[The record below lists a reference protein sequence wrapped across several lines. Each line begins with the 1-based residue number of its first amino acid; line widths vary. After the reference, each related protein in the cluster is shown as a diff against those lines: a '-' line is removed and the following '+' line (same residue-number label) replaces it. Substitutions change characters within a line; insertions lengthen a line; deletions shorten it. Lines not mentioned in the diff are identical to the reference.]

1 MRVLVTGGAGYVGS
15 ATVEVL
21 LQAGHH
27 VAVLDNLST
36 GHRAAVPDGA
46 ALEFGSYGDA
56 ARVAD
61 VVERHGIEAVL
72 HCAAKSRV
80 AESVEDP
87 AGYYRENV
95 GGGIVLLESLRAAGV
110 RRVVFSSTAAVY
122 GTPER
127 TPITEDQAPAPISPY
142 GETKRAFE
150 QALRWYGG
158 AYGFRSVILRY
169 FNVAGA
175 SRRNGEAHE
184 PETHL
189 IPNVL
194 AAAAGGTELT
204 LFGDDF
210 PTPDGT
216 CIRDYIHVLDLARA
230 HQLAL
235 EATNPDGGVAAA
247 GTTPLVC
254 NLGSGSGFSNREV
267 ITVAER
273 VTGRGIGCRLGPRRT
288 GDPAVLIASAA
299 RAAETLAWQ
308 PTHSTLEEMIGSAWE
323 WRLAHPRG
331 YGEAV

>member
-46 ALEFGSYGDA
+46 ALEIGSYGDA
-56 ARVAD
+56 AIVAD

-194 AAAAGGTELT
+194 TAAAGGTELT

-235 EATNPDGGVAAA
+235 EATSPDGAVAAA
-247 GTTPLVC
+247 GTATLVC

-273 VTGRGIGCRLGPRRT
+273 VTGRRIGCRVGPRRA

-299 RAAETLAWQ
+299 RAAEMLAWQ

-323 WRLAHPRG
+323 WRVAHPGG
-331 YGEAV
+331 YGE